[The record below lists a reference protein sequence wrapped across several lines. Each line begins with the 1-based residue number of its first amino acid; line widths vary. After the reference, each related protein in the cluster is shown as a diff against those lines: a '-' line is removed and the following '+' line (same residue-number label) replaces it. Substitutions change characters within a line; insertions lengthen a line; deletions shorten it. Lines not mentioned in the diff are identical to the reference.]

1 MLPAA
6 HAMTAAQWRDGF
18 VRDIQGPGRIVLA
31 ASTEAQSS
39 WEFGALK
46 DGVFTYYLLQAMTTS
61 SADANSNGWVS
72 AEEAFDY
79 ADGRVDSYV
88 WTNTG
93 THQNPV
99 MSDNVTGQV
108 DLVRP
113 GALIGSCP
121 NW

>member
-6 HAMTAAQWRDGF
+6 QAMTAAQWRDGF

-31 ASTEAQSS
+31 ASREDQSS
-39 WEFGALK
+39 WEFGALR
-46 DGVFTYYLLQAMTTS
+46 DGVFTYYMLQAMTTS
-61 SADANSNGWVS
+61 SADANGNGWVS

-88 WTNTG
+88 WANTS

-99 MSDNVTGQV
+99 MSDGVTGQV
-108 DLVRP
+108 DLVQL
-113 GALIGSCP
+113 GASVGSCP
-121 NW
+121 AW